1 MVDMKIID
9 KLLRLRERQMV
20 NDNLKSVL
28 YFKCDRFYDLFSEI
42 QTMTMPLFTM
52 PEKVWDFWLREI
64 MPQFVDGDDLL
75 VLGYT
80 VKKLD
85 K

>member
-1 MVDMKIID
+1 MKILN
-9 KLLRLRERQMV
+9 KLLKLRERQMI

-64 MPQFVDGDDLL
+64 MPKFVDGDDLL